1 MLYRQRYSDSAK
13 QNAYMNAVDCLYFG
27 YGISYWNDCG
37 CEDRMEVWEQAKE
50 DMANGL

>member
-37 CEDRMEVWEQAKE
+37 CKDRMEVWKQAKV
-50 DMANGL
+50 DMENGF